1 MSKVVFE
8 LGRTKKHRFQT
19 QHFPPKSPTAVFC
32 VLAWAWGQKL
42 CFMSQPAHR
51 DYTARHH
58 LGSSQLRVSDA
69 VVLLA
74 SKPRGRSPFL
84 RVRAWVGVFWCIFG
98 STQLSLSAHVES
110 SYDQQPD
117 SVCWVSRPK
126 RDGRTRACARVTVS
140 LPHCLLRMCC
150 LFHLTPPR
158 ELQWRIERHVRC
170 PPRPRGDEGDC
181 EGRPWLVRR
190 EHVGVYASAVST
202 SWSWG
207 AKKLKEIPG
216 GRVAP

>member
-19 QHFPPKSPTAVFC
+19 QHFPPKSPTVFC

-126 RDGRTRACARVTVS
+126 RDGRTRACARVNCRVDGLKRCTHPAIRADRWF
-140 LPHCLLRMCC
+140 LCRTACC
-150 LFHLTPPR
+150 GCAACS
-158 ELQWRIERHVRC
+158 I
-170 PPRPRGDEGDC
+170 
-181 EGRPWLVRR
+181 
-190 EHVGVYASAVST
+190 
-202 SWSWG
+202 
-207 AKKLKEIPG
+207 
-216 GRVAP
+216 